1 MNSVTKLTAEQLVK
15 LNSRLAELTRSGHFS
30 DCLKLFGQIQSSYSL
45 RPDQYT
51 LSTALTVCANTR
63 NVFFGNQLH
72 AYAIQTGLKAYSFV
86 ANSLLSLHAKKKDLN
101 SVLWVFKDIEY
112 PDVYSWTTLL
122 AACTRLGN
130 IGYAFQLFVE
140 MPKSNVAIWNAI
152 ITGCTDNGHEK
163 VAMYLFREMHRMD
176 VKPDNYTLASILSL
190 CSMNILEYG
199 QHVHSAAIKTGYLV
213 RASVINSLITM
224 YFNGECVADAF
235 LVFEEAEATIRDC
248 ITYNAMIDGLVG
260 VERNEDA
267 FLMFKRM
274 QEACLSPTELT
285 FVSVMS
291 SSLSLKAGCQVQAK
305 AIKMGYVD
313 CIAVNNATMTMYSKL
328 GELHEVQNIFEN
340 IELKDLVSWNI
351 MISTYSQENL
361 GPSAI
366 LIFLEMRRQGFEPDE
381 FTYGSLLAA
390 SDSSQT
396 VETIHSL
403 LSKNG
408 LMEVEVSNA
417 LGSAYCRNGKMN
429 QAFQVFFDLPY
440 KNLTSWNGI
449 ISGFFVNGYPLQ
461 GLELFSEFLNT
472 KLKPDVFTL
481 TIILSICSSISALS
495 LGQQIHGNIIR
506 RGFSSD
512 ISLGNALITTYA
524 KSGSLD
530 MSLRVFNAMVKRDTI
545 SWNAIISAYAQH
557 GQGKE
562 AVRFFE
568 VMQNSP
574 EIEPDQAT
582 FTAVLSACSH
592 AGLVDDGTRI
602 FYSMVKNYECLPNVD
617 HFSCIVDLLGRSGH
631 LEEAEKVI
639 NGGQFKAHSN
649 LCWSLF
655 SACAAHGNLRLG
667 RTIAKLLLKRERDNP
682 SVYVLLSNIYAAA
695 GHWEEAANL
704 RDIIRMNGTMKQP
717 GYSWIGV

>member
-1 MNSVTKLTAEQLVK
+1 MNSVTKLTVQRLVK
-15 LNSRLAELTRSGHFS
+15 LNGLLAELTHSGHFS
-30 DCLKLFGQIQSSYSL
+30 DCFKLFGQIHSSYSL

-51 LSTALTVCANTR
+51 LSTALTACANNH
-63 NVFFGNQLH
+63 NVYFGNQLH
-72 AYAIQTGLKAYSFV
+72 AYAVRTGLKAYSFV
-86 ANSLLSLHAKKKDLN
+86 ANSLLSLHAKAKDLN
-101 SVLWVFKDIEY
+101 SVIWVFKDIEY

-122 AACTRLGN
+122 AACTRLGH
-130 IGYAFQLFVE
+130 IGYALQLFVE

-190 CSMNILEYG
+190 CSVKTLDYG
-199 QHVHSAAIKTGYLV
+199 RHVHSAVIKTGYLV

-224 YFNGECVADAF
+224 YFSGECVADAF
-235 LVFEEAEATIRDC
+235 LVFEEVKATIRDC

-267 FLMFKRM
+267 FLMFKKM

-291 SSLSLKAGCQVQAK
+291 SCLSLETGCQVQAQ

-313 CIAVNNATMTMYSKL
+313 CIAVNNATMTMYSNL
-328 GELHEVQNIFEN
+328 RELHEVRNIFEM
-340 IELKDLVSWNI
+340 IEQKDLVSWNI

-361 GPSAI
+361 GASAI
-366 LIFLEMRRQGFEPDE
+366 LIFEEMRRQEFEPDE
-381 FTYGSLLAA
+381 FTYGSLLVA
-390 SDSSQT
+390 SDSSQLI
-396 VETIHSL
+396 EMIQSL
-403 LSKNG
+403 LSKKG
-408 LMEVEVSNA
+408 PMKVEVSNA
-417 LGSAYCRNGKMN
+417 LVSAYCRHGKMN
-429 QAFQVFFDLPY
+429 QAFQVFSDLPH
-440 KNLTSWNGI
+440 KNLTSWNCL
-449 ISGFFVNGYPLQ
+449 ISGFLVNGYPLQ
-461 GLELFSEFLNT
+461 GLEEFSELLDT
-472 KLKPDVFTL
+472 KLKPNVFTL
-481 TIILSICSSISALS
+481 TVILSICSSISALS
-495 LGQQIHGNIIR
+495 LGQQIHGYIIKHE
-506 RGFSSD
+506 FSSD
-512 ISLGNALITTYA
+512 ISLGNALITMYA
-524 KSGSLD
+524 KSGSLI
-530 MSLRVFNAMVKRDTI
+530 MSLRVFNAMVERDTI

-562 AVRFFE
+562 AVRYFE
-568 VMQNSP
+568 AMQNSP
-574 EIEPDQAT
+574 EIRPDEAT

-602 FYSMVKNYECLPNVD
+602 FYSMVKNYECMPKVD

-631 LEEAEKVI
+631 LEEAERVI
-639 NGGQFKAHSN
+639 NGGQFGAHSN
-649 LCWSLF
+649 ICWSLF

-667 RTIAKLLLKRERDNP
+667 RTIAKILLEREGDNP

-704 RDIIRMNGTMKQP
+704 RDLIKMNGTTKQP